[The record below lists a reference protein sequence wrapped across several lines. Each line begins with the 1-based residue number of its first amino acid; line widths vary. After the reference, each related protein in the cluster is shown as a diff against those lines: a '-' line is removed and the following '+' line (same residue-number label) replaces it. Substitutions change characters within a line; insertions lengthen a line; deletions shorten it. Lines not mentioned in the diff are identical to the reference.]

1 MTHMTLRRGGVHPS
15 RRGWGRG
22 GGGMAGAGAS
32 CGGSCSEVKELL
44 RVPLFIHG
52 EKFQELLGEIFE
64 DFRTFRTHRYL
75 YLIRYGLLAVPCF
88 AVTTILWEGPMGP
101 KSMAEFC

>member
-1 MTHMTLRRGGVHPS
+1 VEVSTQAEEVGAEEEA
-15 RRGWGRG
+15 GWPGPG
-22 GGGMAGAGAS
+22 PG
-32 CGGSCSEVKELL
+32 GGSCSEVKELL

-64 DFRTFRTHRYL
+64 DFRTHRYL